1 MNFIKVHLISKIAKN
16 YRQMRTS
23 FSHDGFFFFNEKV
36 SDINR
41 IGKGLLYKEE
51 VITPEDWRKIKG
63 KDLIKILNQIK
74 NREFYFHKEVN
85 GRFYKTR
92 PKNVTK

>member
-1 MNFIKVHLISKIAKN
+1 MDFIKVHLISKIAKN
-16 YRQMRTS
+16 YRKMRTR
-23 FSHDGFFFFNEKV
+23 FSHDGFFFFNDKV
-36 SDINR
+36 GDINR
-41 IGKGLLYKEE
+41 IGRGLLYKEE

-63 KDLIKILNQIK
+63 TDLIKIIKQIEDNK
-74 NREFYFHKEVN
+74 FYFIKEIN